1 MDQNLVGIVLGVV
14 FILFLAAKFFGNNK
28 MPPTKAFR
36 CAGCKKNEA
45 YSKRTIEAWRN
56 GYKRI
61 YCQAC
66 HVKWLKNNPNT
77 RNTSSGSQ
85 GCAVVAVTIISLPIF
100 TAVIGWV
107 VF

>member
-1 MDQNLVGIVLGVV
+1 MDQNLIGIIVGVSFL
-14 FILFLAAKFFGNNK
+14 LFLAARFFDNTK
-28 MPPTKAFR
+28 MPPSKVFR

-45 YSKRTIEAWRN
+45 YSKRTIEAWRH

-66 HVKWLKNNPNT
+66 HVKWLKNNPNA
-77 RNTSSGSQ
+77 RQASSDSK
-85 GCAVVAVTIISLPIF
+85 GCAVVAITIVSLPIF

-107 VF
+107 FF